1 MELPNPA
8 EIHGEPEHPRS
19 GALALEE
26 SDYFFRESQRAA
38 GIGSYKMDFAAG
50 IWESSAVLDTIF
62 GIDGTYRRDVRG
74 WLDLIHPD
82 DQAPMGQY
90 LRDEVLA
97 GRKPFAREYRIL
109 RRKDGATRWVN
120 GLGEITFGDA
130 GQVLSLIGTIQD
142 ITDRKR
148 AEAALG
154 ESEQRYRTQFS
165 LASEGIITHTP
176 DGKLLEVNEAF
187 ARMHGYSPEEMVHM
201 RLKDV
206 DRPASTEKAAE
217 RLGRILAGEA
227 LTFEVEHVHR
237 DGQILPLEVSASA
250 VSSGG
255 KSVILAFH
263 RDISER
269 RRAEAERAALQ
280 NQLQQVQKMES
291 LGSLAGGVAHDMN
304 NVLGAIL
311 AIASV
316 NLETQPA
323 GSAAFR
329 AFETISQAAIRG
341 GNTVKGLLRFAR
353 QGPIEEVEL
362 DLNGLLLEEVRLL
375 EHTTL
380 AKVRLGLDL
389 APGLGPIR
397 GDGSALAH
405 AFMNLCINALDAMAG
420 TGTLTLATR
429 QVEGQR
435 IEVRVEDDG
444 CGMPGEVLAKAMD
457 PFFTTKPMGKGTGLG
472 LSMVYS
478 IVKAHHGQLE
488 IASEPGRGTQ
498 VRMLFPVCAGGHR
511 TAEPLDDSL
520 PVPGSGALK
529 VLLIDDDELIQS
541 SLQELLAVLG
551 HQVIPA
557 MSGEEAL
564 ALLDAG
570 CQPDAVILDMNMPGL
585 GGAGTLPR
593 LRAVRPGVPVLLS
606 TGRSDRAALDL
617 VKAHPRVTLLAKPF
631 TLRELQ
637 QRLSAACG
645 PTVLD

>member
-8 EIHGEPEHPRS
+8 EIQGKTEHPRS
-19 GALALEE
+19 GTLALEE

-50 IWESSAVLDTIF
+50 VWESSAVLDTIF
-62 GIDGTYRRDVRG
+62 GIDGAYRRDVQG
-74 WLDLIHPD
+74 WLGLIHPD
-82 DQAPMGQY
+82 DQASMGQY
-90 LRDEVLA
+90 LQDEVLA
-97 GRKPFAREYRIL
+97 GRKPFAREYRII
-109 RRKDGATRWVN
+109 RRKDGAIRWVN
-120 GLGEITFGDA
+120 GLGEITFDDD

-142 ITDRKR
+142 ITERKR

-154 ESEQRYRTQFS
+154 ESEQRYRAQFS
-165 LASEGIITHTP
+165 LASEGIITHSP
-176 DGKLLEVNEAF
+176 EGELLEVNEAF

-201 RLKDV
+201 HLKDI
-206 DRPASTEKAAE
+206 DRPASTERVEE

-237 DGQILPLEVSASA
+237 DGTVLPLEVSASS

-280 NQLQQVQKMES
+280 NQLQQAQKMES

-323 GSAAFR
+323 GSPAFR
-329 AFETISQAAIRG
+329 GFETISRAAIRG

-353 QGPIEEVEL
+353 QGPMEELEL
-362 DLNGLLLEEVRLL
+362 DLNGLLREEVRLL

-380 AKVRLGLDL
+380 ATVRLELDL
-389 APGLGPIR
+389 APDLGRIR

-405 AFMNLCINALDAMAG
+405 AFMNLCINALDAMAE

-429 QVEGQR
+429 QVDGQW

-478 IVKAHHGQLE
+478 IVKAHQGRLV
-488 IASEPGRGTQ
+488 ISSEPGRGTQ
-498 VRMLFPVCAGGHR
+498 VRMLFPVCAGSR
-511 TAEPLDDSL
+511 RMAEPQGDSL
-520 PVPGSGALK
+520 PVPGTGALK

-541 SLQELLAVLG
+541 SLRELLEVLG
-551 HQVIPA
+551 HTAIQA
-557 MSGEEAL
+557 LSGEAAL
-564 ALLDAG
+564 ALLEAG
-570 CQPDAVILDMNMPGL
+570 CQPDGVILDMNMPGL

-593 LRAVRPGVPVLLS
+593 LRAARPEVPVLLS
-606 TGRSDRAALDL
+606 TGRSDDAALDL
-617 VKAHPRVTLLAKPF
+617 VKAHPRVALLSKPF

-637 QRLSAACG
+637 QRLGAW
-645 PTVLD
+645 